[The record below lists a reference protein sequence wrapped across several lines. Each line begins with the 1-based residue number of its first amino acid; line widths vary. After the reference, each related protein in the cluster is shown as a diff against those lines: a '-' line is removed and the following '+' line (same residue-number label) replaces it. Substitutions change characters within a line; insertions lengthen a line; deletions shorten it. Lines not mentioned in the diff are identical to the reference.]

1 MTAPDHASDHA
12 SGQASDSASGTH
24 VLDTDWVRAQF
35 PAFDEPDLQGW
46 VNAQNAG
53 GSYRCRQ
60 VLDRLL
66 AFHRRTAV
74 QGGTHF
80 PAGAAH
86 QEAMDATAPALARW
100 LRVRPDEVHV
110 GPSTTALTY
119 AVGRAFAAVL
129 GPGDAVVVTDQDHE
143 ANSGAWRRLADIGVE
158 MREWR
163 VDPESGRL
171 ALADL
176 DPLLDDDVALVA
188 FPHVSNV
195 VGEVNPVAEVAAR
208 AHAVGAVAIADG
220 VAAAPHGLPD
230 VDALGVDA
238 YLFSSYKVYGPHQ
251 GVLAMRREL
260 ADRLPNQG
268 HFFNADQVTKKFVPA
283 GPDHAQVAALAGVV
297 EYLEDLVDHHRSGP
311 GHDDDDD
318 AAGGGADGAGGDQVD
333 PAGHDHLRSLVH
345 AHETALV
352 SRLLDV
358 VVDRPGV
365 RVVGPT
371 DVAGKVPLLAV
382 VADRPAPELA
392 AELADHDVMA
402 AAGHFYARRLVDAL
416 GLDPEAGVLRLS
428 LVHYNTV
435 AEVER
440 VAAALDAILP
450 G

>member
-1 MTAPDHASDHA
+1 M
-12 SGQASDSASGTH
+12 SAATPGTTT

-35 PAFDEPDLQGW
+35 PAFDEPDLRGW

-60 VLDRLL
+60 VLDLLL

-80 PAGAAH
+80 PAGAH
-86 QEAMDATAPALARW
+86 QQAAMDATAPALARW
-100 LRVRPDEVHV
+100 LGVQPDEVHV

-119 AVGRAFAAVL
+119 AVGRAFASVL

-143 ANSGAWRRLADIGVE
+143 ANSGAWRRLADVGVE
-158 MREWR
+158 VREWR
-163 VDPESGRL
+163 VDPDTGRL

-188 FPHVSNV
+188 CPHVSNV
-195 VGEVNPVAEVAAR
+195 VGEVNPIAEVAVR
-208 AHAVGAVAIADG
+208 AHEVDAVAIADG

-230 VDALGVDA
+230 VAALGVDA

-268 HFFNADQVTKKFVPA
+268 HVFNADQVTKKFVPA

-297 EYLEDLVDHHRSGP
+297 DYLDALVDHHRSG
-311 GHDDDDD
+311 
-318 AAGGGADGAGGDQVD
+318 DGARGDGRDDRDAWAAV
-333 PAGHDHLRSLVH
+333 LH
-345 AHETALV
+345 AHEHQLV

-371 DVAGKVPLLAV
+371 EAATKVPLLAL
-382 VADRPAPELA
+382 VADRPAQELA
-392 AELADHDVMA
+392 AELAAHDVMA
-402 AAGHFYARRLVDAL
+402 AAGHFYAPRLVDAL
-416 GLDPEAGVLRLS
+416 GVDPDVGVLRLS
-428 LVHYNTV
+428 LVHYNTL
-435 AEVER
+435 AEVDHL
-440 VAAALDAILP
+440 ATALDAVLSA
-450 G
+450 